1 MEWHALAIGKRGS
14 QREFSNAA
22 IQTRLTL
29 NALSRMPLRQTTG
42 FVGSLLRLTGLD
54 GFVAQLGLSLDLPL
68 AQTDSAYGDGTRY
81 GKCCESI

>member
-1 MEWHALAIGKRGS
+1 MRH
-14 QREFSNAA
+14 F
-22 IQTRLTL
+22 
-29 NALSRMPLRQTTG
+29 LRQQHVV
-42 FVGSLLRLTGLD
+42 FPHKR